1 MADDRDDSAAS
12 VAEEAVAEEAA
23 PEPEPVPLLS
33 EPIDGVPPVTESA
46 DDLARVV
53 TALAAGTGPVAVDA
67 ERASGYRY
75 GQRAYLIQ
83 LRRAGT
89 ATFLIDPTR
98 IPDLTPLRTALAQ
111 MPWILHA
118 ASQDLPCLDDIGLQ
132 PPELFDTE
140 LAGRLLGLP
149 KVGLAALTETLLGV
163 ALAKEHSAVDWSTR
177 PLPQPWLAY
186 AALDVELLLPLAD
199 ELRRMLAESG
209 KTEWA
214 EEEFAHLVANPR
226 TPPRRDP
233 WRRTSG
239 IHTVRG
245 RRGLGIVRELWLE
258 RDQLAAELDTA
269 PGRVLPDLAISA
281 AARASAGNLEDLT
294 ELAEFRRRGAKRHI
308 HRWARAA
315 ARAQEMPEAELPP
328 VTLIDGP
335 PPPRAWKD
343 KAPEAGARLDAARR
357 VVNDL
362 AQELNLPQENLL
374 PPDAVRRLCWEPP
387 PVLDTESV
395 SAQLRGAGARQWQ
408 VDLTAEALTD
418 ALAAQVTHQ

>member
-1 MADDRDDSAAS
+1 MTDRDATVD
-12 VAEEAVAEEAA
+12 AA
-23 PEPEPVPLLS
+23 PEPAPEAEAVPVLGEPV
-33 EPIDGVPPVTESA
+33 DGVPPVTESA
-46 DDLARVV
+46 DGLAAAVA
-53 TALAAGTGPVAVDA
+53 ALAQGTGPVAVDA

-83 LRRAGT
+83 LRRAG
-89 ATFLIDPTR
+89 AGTFLVDPTQ
-98 IPDLTPLRTALAQ
+98 IPDLTPLRTELAQ
-111 MPWILHA
+111 IPWILHA
-118 ASQDLPCLDDIGLQ
+118 ASQDLPCLDDIGLR

-149 KVGLAALTETLLGV
+149 KVGLAALTQSLLGV

-177 PLPQPWLAY
+177 PLPQPWLTY

-199 ELRRMLAESG
+199 ELRRMLTEAG
-209 KTEWA
+209 KSEWA
-214 EEEFAHLVANPR
+214 LEEFTHLVANPR

-258 RDQLAAELDTA
+258 RDQLAEELDIA

-281 AARASAGNLEDLT
+281 AARAGAASLDDLT
-294 ELAEFRRRGAKRHI
+294 ELADFRKRGAKRHVD
-308 HRWARAA
+308 RWAAA
-315 ARAQEMPEAELPP
+315 VVRAQALEETELPQ
-328 VTLIDGP
+328 VTLTDGP
-335 PPPRAWKD
+335 PPPRAWKE
-343 KAPEAGARLDAARR
+343 KAPQAGARLDAARR

-387 PVLDTESV
+387 QVLDTDSV
-395 SAQLRGAGARQWQ
+395 AGHLRGHGAREWQVGLTAGA
-408 VDLTAEALTD
+408 LAD
-418 ALAAQVTHQ
+418 ALAGQVTHQ

>member
-1 MADDRDDSAAS
+1 M
-12 VAEEAVAEEAA
+12 
-23 PEPEPVPLLS
+23 
-33 EPIDGVPPVTESA
+33 IESA
-46 DDLARVV
+46 DDLAQAVA
-53 TALAAGTGPVAVDA
+53 ALMAGTGPVAVDA

-83 LRRAGT
+83 LRRAG
-89 ATFLIDPTR
+89 AGTFLVDPTR
-98 IPDLTPLRTALAQ
+98 IPDLNPLRTALAQ

-118 ASQDLPCLDDIGLQ
+118 ASQDLPCLDDLGLR

-140 LAGRLLGLP
+140 LAGRLVGLP
-149 KVGLAALTETLLGV
+149 KVGLAALTQTLLGV

-199 ELRRMLAESG
+199 ELRRMLADAG
-209 KTEWA
+209 KSDWA
-214 EEEFAHLVANPR
+214 QEEFAHLVANPR

-239 IHTVRG
+239 LHTVRG

-258 RDQLAAELDTA
+258 RDRLAEELDIA

-281 AARASAGNLEDLT
+281 AARSGAANLDDLT
-294 ELAEFRRRGAKRHI
+294 ELADFRKRGAKRNLD
-308 HRWARAA
+308 RWAAAVKRAHA
-315 ARAQEMPEAELPP
+315 LAETDLPQ
-328 VTLIDGP
+328 VTLVDGP

-343 KAPEAGARLDAARR
+343 KAPEAGVRLDAARR

-362 AQELNLPQENLL
+362 AQELDLPQENLL
-374 PPDAVRRLCWEPP
+374 APDAVRRLCWEPP
-387 PVLDTESV
+387 QVLDADSV
-395 SAQLRGAGARQWQ
+395 AAQLRSHGARRWQ
-408 VDLTAEALTD
+408 IGLTAGPLAE

>member
-1 MADDRDDSAAS
+1 VTDDRDAT
-12 VAEEAVAEEAA
+12 EPAVAPEPQ
-23 PEPEPVPLLS
+23 PEPEPPLLR
-33 EPIDGVPPVTESA
+33 EPVEGIPPVTETA
-46 DDLARVV
+46 NDLAAAVA
-53 TALAAGTGPVAVDA
+53 ALQTGTGPVAVDA

-75 GQRAYLIQ
+75 GQRAYLVQ
-83 LRRAGT
+83 LRREGAG
-89 ATFLIDPTR
+89 TFLIDPTR

-118 ASQDLPCLDDIGLQ
+118 ASQDLPCLDEIGLR
-132 PPELFDTE
+132 PPQLFDTE

-149 KVGLAALTETLLGV
+149 KVGLAALTQTLLGV
-163 ALAKEHSAVDWSTR
+163 TLAKEHSAVDWSTR

-199 ELRRMLAESG
+199 ELQRMLADAG
-209 KTEWA
+209 KSEWA
-214 EEEFAHLVANPR
+214 RQEFAHLVENPR

-258 RDQLAAELDTA
+258 RDRLAAELDTA

-281 AARASAGNLEDLT
+281 AARAGAGTLEDLT
-294 ELAEFRRRGAKRHI
+294 ELADFRKRGAKRHLD
-308 HRWARAA
+308 RWAAAVGRAGVL
-315 ARAQEMPEAELPP
+315 PEADLPP

-357 VVNDL
+357 VVNDR
-362 AQELNLPQENLL
+362 AQALNLPQENLL

-387 PVLDTESV
+387 PVLDADSV
-395 SAQLRGAGARQWQ
+395 SAQLLGSGARQWQ
-408 VDLTAEALTD
+408 VDLTADELAVALTD
-418 ALAAQVTHQ
+418 ALAAQVTDQ